1 MPLSR
6 YSTGL
11 AVTSIFELEE
21 AAIAH
26 LRLIE
31 WEGKWGR
38 VASDCLLE
46 EESREYVEEGGWRL
60 QCDIA
65 VLATRTERCEIRTN
79 IHSRVF
85 YIL

>member
-6 YSTGL
+6 YPTGL

-21 AAIAH
+21 AAIAR
-26 LRLIE
+26 LRSAE

-38 VASDCLLE
+38 LASDYLLE

-65 VLATRTERCEIRTN
+65 VLATTTELCEIHTY
-79 IHSRVF
+79 IHSLRF
-85 YIL
+85 NIF